1 MRRALLAFALLAA
14 LGAATAR
21 SQEAKPAPPAP
32 ATPAAATPATPTASM
47 ERLGLRFTRDAELI
61 ITSDEAEGVKAPGG
75 RESVVF
81 SKHVKAHQ
89 GDMQLQSDWLEAIY
103 PEAAAG
109 RPDKISAKG
118 SVVIVQGTN
127 EAHCAAAHIDNVACT
142 AECDSEGG
150 RATLRRGT
158 DDVEADTIYFDLCK
172 GTVKAVGSVQ
182 IRVREK
188 PGDTL
193 PVGPGA
199 QPQPAAQPPKPEPTR
214 APAPAPKEGG

>member
-1 MRRALLAFALLAA
+1 M
-14 LGAATAR
+14 
-21 SQEAKPAPPAP
+21 
-32 ATPAAATPATPTASM
+32 
-47 ERLGLRFTRDAELI
+47 
-61 ITSDEAEGVKAPGG
+61 KAPGG

-89 GDMQLQSDWLEAIY
+89 GDMRLECDWLEAIY
-103 PEAAAG
+103 PQAAAG

-127 EAHCAAAHIDNVACT
+127 EARCSEAHIDNVACT
-142 AECDSEGG
+142 AECRSEGAK
-150 RATLRRGT
+150 ATLQRGT

-188 PGDTL
+188 PGESV
-193 PVGPGA
+193 PVGPAAAPPQQGG
-199 QPQPAAQPPKPEPTR
+199 PQPG
-214 APAPAPKEGG
+214 PAKADGG